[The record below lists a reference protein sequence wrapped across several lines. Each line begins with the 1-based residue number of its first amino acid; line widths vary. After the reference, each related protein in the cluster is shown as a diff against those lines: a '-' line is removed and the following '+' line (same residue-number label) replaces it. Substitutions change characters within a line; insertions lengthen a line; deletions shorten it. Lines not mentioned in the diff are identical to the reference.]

1 MCTSAVL
8 FCFQTSYSPDLLEGA
23 DSIGGQ
29 MCGDKAAPSVAYP
42 VMAEFG
48 RRVVESMALSVAH
61 CIFHLCCCCF
71 TDSHGREV
79 DVVTPKRHFFTERR
93 MKERSGCGHTTEDF
107 FTERQLK
114 ERSGCGRTREIQ
126 TSKRLYIIKKTALF
140 NWTTQNLWKCS
151 GQTPFYEFLNY
162 FLLVMQV
169 FLIVFMWCFSNTI
182 YLPSF
187 VDNANT
193 QSRSLLQAMSL
204 EGSSWVSANIEMH
217 FTQGVPSVAQ
227 YWSKQNMFFLG
238 CW

>member
-1 MCTSAVL
+1 M
-8 FCFQTSYSPDLLEGA
+8 DEGEKWMWSHHRRFFSQR
-23 DSIGGQ
+23 DSWW
-29 MCGDKAAPSVAYP
+29 
-42 VMAEFG
+42 
-48 RRVVESMALSVAH
+48 
-61 CIFHLCCCCF
+61 
-71 TDSHGREV
+71 REV
-79 DVVTPKRHFFTERR
+79 DVVTPQKIFSQRDSWRR
-93 MKERSGCGHTTEDF
+93 EVDVVTPQKIS

-162 FLLVMQV
+162 FWLVMQV

-204 EGSSWVSANIEMH
+204 ERSSWVSANIEMH
-217 FTQGVPSVAQ
+217 FTQDVPSVAQ